1 MPHPASAPTD
11 RLGGGRGLRVLAA
24 LVAGGMLALVA
35 SPALAAEGSIDH
47 VESHDGTVQ
56 VLYSTPDGA
65 EPALDTL
72 QVQLDGKPLEAS
84 ATLASDATDAVRRT
98 AVLAIDVSNSMKS
111 DGKFVEAKR
120 AAQIFLASVPTDLYV
135 GIVTFAGKVQVVQ
148 RPTLDRAASRRL
160 VGGLR
165 LSNGTL
171 LYDGLRQAVALG
183 GRQGQR
189 SVIVLSDGRDT
200 SRTRLSAVTDQIK
213 RADTKVDVV
222 ALAQSAREKAL
233 LSPLSTAGHG
243 AVISANDSVV
253 PAASLVYEEVT
264 QPSMCAGGGGI
275 SAASMTCV
283 PSGSTNAGSSV
294 RRPTRCLRSSR
305 TMSLRTSERLPTKS
319 PLPGFTIQ
327 PIPRSSGVC
336 VPSVSCPT
344 MT

>member
-24 LVAGGMLALVA
+24 LVAGGMLTLVA

-47 VESHDGTVQ
+47 VDSHDGTVQ

-98 AVLAIDVSNSMKS
+98 AVLAIDVSDSMQA

-165 LSNGTL
+165 LSHGTL

-183 GRQGQR
+183 GKQGQR

-243 AVISANDSVV
+243 AVISANDPKALGRVFASEARSLAQQIQITAKTPAGAGEGTLSVSV
-253 PAASLVYEEVT
+253 SSGDQSYTDDAYVTLSAAPAAAPPL
-264 QPSMCAGGGGI
+264 
-275 SAASMTCV
+275 
-283 PSGSTNAGSSV
+283 
-294 RRPTRCLRSSR
+294 RRPSWLPRPRASS
-305 TMSLRTSERLPTKS
+305 P
-319 PLPGFTIQ
+319 PPG
-327 PIPRSSGVC
+327 
-336 VPSVSCPT
+336 
-344 MT
+344 